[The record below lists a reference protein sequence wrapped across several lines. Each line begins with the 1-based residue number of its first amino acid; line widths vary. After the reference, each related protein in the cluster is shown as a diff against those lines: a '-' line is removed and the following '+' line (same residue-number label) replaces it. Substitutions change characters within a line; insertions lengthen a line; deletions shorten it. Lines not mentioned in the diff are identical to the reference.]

1 MRSKQE
7 QIQRS
12 SGVGGSDAGRVMTGD
27 WFALWEE
34 KTGRREP
41 EDLTDV
47 LQVQIGIVTES
58 LNLWWFERRTGIEVF
73 CTGCEDLVHPDH
85 PFMRANLDAWVP
97 GGILECKHTSAF
109 AKDEEIVARYFPQVQ
124 HYLAVTDTSLGYLSV
139 IFGNHRW
146 AFFELEADEAYQ
158 AELIAR
164 EARFWWHVETDT
176 PPENPEEE
184 VLSISLDDMR
194 EVSMEGNN
202 EWGALADDWLTCREP
217 AKRFDAANKGLK
229 HLVEPDVKLAV
240 GYGVKVA
247 RSKAG
252 ALTVRELV

>member
-1 MRSKQE
+1 MRTKQKYHG
-7 QIQRS
+7 I
-12 SGVGGSDAGRVMTGD
+12 GGSDAGRVMAGD
-27 WFALWEE
+27 WFSLWEE

-47 LQVQIGIVTES
+47 LQVQIGIVTEP

-85 PFMRANLDAWVP
+85 AFMRANLDAWVP

-146 AFFELEADEAYQ
+146 AFFELEADEAYR

-164 EARFWWHVETDT
+164 EAKFWWHVETDT
-176 PPENPEEE
+176 SPKNPAQEI
-184 VLSISLDDMR
+184 LAIALDDMR

-217 AKRFDAANKGLK
+217 AKHFDAANKGLK
-229 HLVEPDVKLAV
+229 ELVEPDVKLAV